1 MFKYPFLD
9 FDKLNQEVGGSSSN
23 KLSQIYEKMG
33 GLFHDEEK
41 ELMEGA
47 VVGIVSVGGVPVEVE
62 GEEIKLLGAAITPEK
77 LRQEFNKT
85 YGMSSFMSYLNPNQI
100 PLNVLGK
107 ATLDRGHTSILH
119 TVSLGVLVVGVSS
132 GVEHE
137 ISSQR
142 DIVHLSRLTVAKTKA
157 QDSPC
162 LVLRNP
168 RYIQA
173 YKSILHQTKHAL
185 AEVNDD
191 DLEARNLLY
200 PSSKASAVLITGSVK
215 NFKKFIALKDCGG
228 KEDEFIEL
236 LEKLENALSILV

>member
-1 MFKYPFLD
+1 MYTYPFLD
-9 FDKLNQEVGGSSSN
+9 FDKLNQSLCVASSN

-41 ELMEGA
+41 ELMKGA
-47 VVGIVSVGGVPVEVE
+47 VIGIVSVGGLPVEVS
-62 GEEIKLLGAAITPEK
+62 GADVKLLGVTVTPEK
-77 LRQEFNKT
+77 LKQEFNKM
-85 YGMSSFMSYLNPNQI
+85 YGMSSFMSYLNPNQV
-100 PLNVLGK
+100 PLDILGQ

-119 TVSLGVLVVGVSS
+119 TVSLGVLVVGISS

-142 DIVHLSRLTVAKTKA
+142 DIVHLSRLTVSKTKA
-157 QDSPC
+157 QESPC

-168 RYIQA
+168 KYIQS
-173 YKSILHQTKHAL
+173 YKSILHQIKHTL
-185 AEVNDD
+185 SEVTDN
-191 DLEARNLLY
+191 DLETRNLLY

-215 NFKKFIALKDCGG
+215 NFKKLISLKDCGG

-236 LEKLENALSILV
+236 LEKLENALSVFI